1 MMVTNRNEGVEGE
14 RGRCSP
20 GAVADRLNHGLIPQS
35 HNRNTTDGYARE
47 RLQMNCSL

>member
-1 MMVTNRNEGVEGE
+1 MVTNRTESVEGE

-20 GAVADRLNHGLIPQS
+20 AVVDRLDHGLIPQS

-47 RLQMNCSL
+47 RVQVSCSL